1 MNKNTT
7 LAGEAIMMTLDDA
20 LRAVDSTMMAAVE
33 SEVAVLQEASRHIIS
48 AGGKRVRPRVLF
60 HAYEAAGGTNV
71 TEAVPVAA
79 AIELVHTA
87 TLVHDDIND
96 HGSVRR
102 GRVTINEKWGRTFA
116 LLTGDFLFTKVYE
129 LMAPYGDLN
138 ITFSEATTALV
149 EGETLQAA
157 AARDNALNREMYQ
170 KIVAKKT
177 ASLFR
182 GAAMLGAELAGG
194 ERDMIDTLGEYG
206 FYLGLI
212 FQIIDDLLDLT
223 GDPRVM
229 GKAAGVDLE
238 QGKGVGAA
246 VGRQSSNGNG
256 EEQAAVA
263 TLEAVEIDDEADD
276 PFLAMKR
283 RLVAQG
289 AVEEGRQMAQVLAMQ
304 ANAALDRLE
313 QSESVDHLR
322 DLITLV
328 LDRDR

>member
-1 MNKNTT
+1 MTVD
-7 LAGEAIMMTLDDA
+7 EAVL
-20 LRAVDSTMMAAVE
+20 AVDQMMLDVVR
-33 SEVAVLQEASRHIIS
+33 SEVEVLQDASRHIIS

-60 HAYEAAGGTNV
+60 NAYLASGGENLA
-71 TEAVPVAA
+71 EAVPVAA

-96 HGSVRR
+96 HGVVRR
-102 GRVTINEKWGRTFA
+102 GRVTINQKWGRTFA

-157 AARDNALNREMYQ
+157 AAKDNALNREVYQ

-182 GAAMLGAELAGG
+182 GAAMLGAQLAGA
-194 ERDMIDTLGEYG
+194 EQREIDTLGEYG

-223 GDPRVM
+223 GDPRLM
-229 GKAAGVDLE
+229 GKAAGVDIA
-238 QGKGVGAA
+238 QGKGVA
-246 VGRQSSNGNG
+246 
-256 EEQAAVA
+256 AAVA
-263 TLEAVEIDDEADD
+263 RKGSNGKGEEALTLTPVEGAEGYEDD
-276 PFLAMKR
+276 PFLPLKQ
-283 RLVAQG
+283 RLVAGG
-289 AVEEGRQMAQVLAMQ
+289 AIQEGREMAQALAAQ
-304 ANAALDRLE
+304 AHATLDRLP
-313 QSESVDHLR
+313 QSEAIDELR
-322 DLITLV
+322 DIIALV
-328 LDRDR
+328 MDRDR